1 VGCNVLVEEN
11 HPTFIYPDLMMKI
24 RVKNE
29 ADPKFISAYL
39 SAPQSRTFMW
49 ERMTG
54 TSGTMPKIS
63 KKVVEAIPIALPDL
77 EIQKATVEKIDE
89 V

>member
-1 VGCNVLVEEN
+1 
-11 HPTFIYPDLMMKI
+11 MMKI